1 MASPRCAVVYLTRQV
16 DGLRFLPRFLGS
28 LQKYP
33 AGMEY
38 DLIVILKGYDR
49 EDVPRCLRGFRADG
63 LRRIR
68 TMVFDDSRF
77 ATEAFFVV
85 AERFEYETFLF
96 FVSSARVL
104 GPAWA
109 AHITAPLLTSKARL
123 TGASSGFEMLNE
135 TTPFP
140 NPSIRTTGFAIR
152 REEWLALERGDLSI
166 RYGGN
171 LFEAGP
177 QSMTKQILRSG
188 GEIVL
193 VGRDGQGFP
202 LDAWTK
208 SATFR
213 LSDQENLL
221 FADSRTDHFDLA
233 LPAKRRR
240 LAVLNWGQGVDVVPI
255 SRHKVYARRLRSRIS
270 QIVWR
275 LAGQWIILR

>member
-1 MASPRCAVVYLTRQV
+1 MANPRCAVVYLARQV

-28 LQKYP
+28 LQKHP

-38 DLIVILKGYDR
+38 DLIVILKGYSDG
-49 EDVPRCLRGFRADG
+49 DIPRCLRGFRADG
-63 LRRIR
+63 LKRVR

-77 ATEAFFVV
+77 ATEAFFVA
-85 AERFEYETFLF
+85 AERFEFETFLF

-104 GPAWA
+104 GPDWVAR
-109 AHITAPLLTSKARL
+109 IIAPLLTSNVRL
-123 TGASSGFEMLNE
+123 TGASSGLEALNE

-152 REEWLALERGDLSI
+152 REDWLALDRGDLSI

-177 QSMTKQILRSG
+177 QSMTKQILQAG
-188 GEIVL
+188 GEILL
-193 VGRDGQGFP
+193 VGRDGRGFP
-202 LDAWTK
+202 LDAWTR

-233 LPAKRRR
+233 LPAKRKR

-255 SRHKVYARRLRSRIS
+255 PRHKVYARRLRARIS
-270 QIVWR
+270 QLVWR
-275 LAGQWIILR
+275 LAGPWIISR